1 LKCYQIYLVDG
12 VFPNLITLPGL
23 RPAAVATPIG
33 IEAASLF
40 AAILRSVPVNPAR
53 KFILLGVGQ
62 GGDETP
68 LVYLFPLFRV
78 STKPI
83 SDIFLK
89 K

>member
-1 LKCYQIYLVDG
+1 MAFLRCYQIYLVDG

-33 IEAASLF
+33 IGGASKF
-40 AAILRSVPVNPAR
+40 AAILGSVLVNPAQ

-68 LVYLFPLFRV
+68 SCLH
-78 STKPI
+78 I
-83 SDIFLK
+83 SSFF
-89 K
+89 